1 MNSTTQKKIPVLDTI
16 RYAYA
21 FTFGHLGTII
31 GLIWLPMVI
40 FAVAGYFVMSYYYG
54 VVPEAVSGGNPV
66 ALGQAGLVVM
76 GWSLVSLMLSAIMY
90 VAVTRQALGL
100 RQGPAVVH
108 FALGAPE
115 LRVFAGFIGLFA
127 LLLLFLLADAVVLAV
142 IKSLGHSPVMTSVA
156 GAVYLAGLLAIV
168 YAAVR
173 LSFLFIP
180 AGVAEE
186 KIGLAESWQLTRGN
200 FWNIFAV
207 GVAVFLPLVIVV
219 GIAEVAVM
227 GTDFFLP
234 RAMVPG
240 ADTAQQMKIM
250 ADQMRDASRH
260 LPLLSGL
267 TFLFAPF
274 ATGLT
279 LAPSAYAYRALTDAR
294 AAASGINYN
303 I

>member
-142 IKSLGHSPVMTSVA
+142 IKGLGHSPVMTGVA

-207 GVAVFLPLVIVV
+207 GVAVFLPLRDR
-219 GIAEVAVM
+219 GRYRGSGRDGHRFLSSQDDGTRRRYGPADEDHGRPDAQCVA
-227 GTDFFLP
+227 
-234 RAMVPG
+234 
-240 ADTAQQMKIM
+240 
-250 ADQMRDASRH
+250 ASAALVRPH
-260 LPLLSGL
+260 IPV
-267 TFLFAPF
+267 
-274 ATGLT
+274 
-279 LAPSAYAYRALTDAR
+279 RALRDRADAGAIGLCVSR
-294 AAASGINYN
+294 ADGHAGCGFGH
-303 I
+303 